1 VPKLRLEIFSQ
12 ERLVHSDDI
21 SRPVELGRQQ
31 TPSEPLFHYQQ
42 AENVD
47 RLVVAPL
54 EERTVSRRHL
64 LVEPL
69 SFDRLRITNLTNKGT
84 VQLDDVAMEPGSAR
98 ELAVPYQLSLGSYRV
113 RFLPVLGASTSPPP
127 PPPPPP
133 PAPAPS
139 PWHSESVYLPSV
151 DLALLGSHQ
160 SESLIKWLQEITTVL
175 QSAAHSEDFFQ
186 RAARAVVDLIGLD
199 TGRVLLYDRRSW
211 KAIASHAQTT
221 AFSPPTDRE
230 PSHRML
236 ERMRT
241 EVKTMTRQGASMSDA
256 RGSLMDLE
264 AVVVSP
270 IVGRDNQVIGA
281 LYGDRF
287 RGTSPTAAP
296 EITKA
301 DVLLM
306 ETLAGGVGAGLA
318 RLEQERAALEAQV
331 RFEQFFTP
339 ELARQLALD
348 PNLLAGRDTEVTLL
362 FCDIRGFSAISE
374 RLGAAGTMEWINDV
388 LGTLSECVLKQHGV
402 LVDYIGDEMIAMW
415 GAPVEQ
421 PDHAALACQA
431 AIDMWQILPEVSR
444 RWFDR
449 LGAETRVGI
458 GINTGLAR
466 VGNIGS
472 QRKFKYGALG
482 NTVNLCSRVQGASKY
497 LQTGILLTAQTRS
510 RVGDR
515 FAVRRLCQARVVNI
529 AEPVMLFELRAEPGP
544 DWPDLCRLYEEALR
558 AFEERNWEN
567 SMTLLRDLANKF
579 PNDGPSLVLL
589 TRVVPLRDRP
599 GECSTIWELPG
610 K

>member
-1 VPKLRLEIFSQ
+1 MSAKLRLEIYRQ
-12 ERLVHSDDI
+12 DELLHADEI
-21 SRPVELGRQQ
+21 SGPVELGRQQ
-31 TPSEPLFHYQQ
+31 TAREPLFSSQPGET
-42 AENVD
+42 AD

-69 SFDRLRITNLTNKGT
+69 SFDRLRITNLTAKGT
-84 VQLDDVAMEPGSAR
+84 VQLDDLTMEPGSSR
-98 ELAVPYQLSLGSYRV
+98 ELGLPYQLSLGNYRV
-113 RFLPVLGASTSPPP
+113 RFTPALAATVQLPIPKSPPIVQ
-127 PPPPPP
+127 P
-133 PAPAPS
+133 PAAAPS
-139 PWHSESVYLPSV
+139 DSVPVPSV
-151 DLALLGSHQ
+151 DLAILGPNQ
-160 SESLIKWLQEITTVL
+160 SESLIKWLQEITMVL

-186 RAARAVVDLIGLD
+186 RAAGAIVDLIGLD
-199 TGRVLLYDRRSW
+199 AGRVLLFDRKSW
-211 KAIASHAQTT
+211 NTIATHAQTC
-221 AFSPPTDRE
+221 ALGLPTERE

-236 ERMRT
+236 ERMRK
-241 EVKTMTRQGASMSDA
+241 EKQTMTRQGANMSDA
-256 RGSLMDLE
+256 RGSLMDIE
-264 AVVVSP
+264 AVVVAP
-270 IVGRDNQVIGA
+270 IVDRKGEVIGA
-281 LYGDRF
+281 LYGDRL
-287 RGTSPTAAP
+287 RGASPTAAP

-306 ETLAGGVGAGLA
+306 ETLACGVGAGLA

-339 ELARQLALD
+339 ELARQLSLD
-348 PNLLAGRDTEVTLL
+348 PNLLAGRDTEVTLI
-362 FCDIRGFSAISE
+362 FCDIRGFSGISE

-388 LGTLSECVLKQHGV
+388 LGTLSECVLKHRGV

-421 PDHAALACQA
+421 PDHPMLACQA
-431 AIDMWQILPEVSR
+431 AIDIWQTMPEISR

-449 LGAETRVGI
+449 LGCETRVGI

-482 NTVNLCSRVQGASKY
+482 NTVNLCSRVQGATKY
-497 LQTGILLTAQTRS
+497 LQTGILLTAHTRS
-510 RVGDR
+510 RLPES

-529 AEPVMLFELRAEPGP
+529 AEPVTLYELRASPP
-544 DWPDLCRLYEEALR
+544 DNWPELCRLYENTLHE
-558 AFEERNWEN
+558 FEDRHWDDA
-567 SMTLLRDLANKF
+567 MAHLRDLANQF
-579 PNDGPSLVLL
+579 PDDGPSLVLL
-589 TRVVPLRDRP
+589 SRLIPLRDRP

>member
-1 VPKLRLEIFSQ
+1 MPAKFRLEIYRQ
-12 ERLVHSDDI
+12 EQLVHADEI

-31 TPSEPLFHYQQ
+31 TPSEPLFQSQ
-42 AENVD
+42 AGEGVD

-69 SFDRLRITNLTNKGT
+69 SFDLVRITNLTSKGT
-84 VQLDDVAMEPGSAR
+84 VQLEDAPMEPGSAR
-98 ELAVPYQLSLGSYRV
+98 ELGVPYQLSLGNYRV
-113 RFLPVLGASTSPPP
+113 RFLPTPSTSVSPASPPP
-127 PPPPPP
+127 AVPPT
-133 PAPAPS
+133 AGRYC
-139 PWHSESVYLPSV
+139 ESVYLPSV
-151 DLALLGSHQ
+151 DLAMLGPNQ
-160 SESLIKWLQEITTVL
+160 SESLIKWLQEITIVL

-199 TGRVLLYDRRSW
+199 TGRVLLFERQRW
-211 KAIASHAQTT
+211 KTIASHAQTST
-221 AFSPPTDRE
+221 FSPPTDRE

-241 EVKTMTRQGASMSDA
+241 EEKTMTRQGASMSDA
-256 RGSLMDLE
+256 RGSLMDVE

-270 IVGRDNQVIGA
+270 IVGRDGHVIGA

-306 ETLAGGVGAGLA
+306 ETLACGVGAGLA

-339 ELARQLALD
+339 ELARQLTLD

-362 FCDIRGFSAISE
+362 FCDIRGFSSISE

-388 LGTLSECVLKQHGV
+388 LGTLSECVLKHRGV
-402 LVDYIGDEMIAMW
+402 LVDYIGDELIAMW

-421 PDHAALACQA
+421 PDHPALACQA
-431 AIDMWQILPEVSR
+431 AIDIWQILPEVSR

-458 GINTGLAR
+458 GINTGLAC

-482 NTVNLCSRVQGASKY
+482 TTVNLCSRVQGASKY
-497 LQTGILLTAQTRS
+497 LQTDILLTAQTRS
-510 RVGDR
+510 HLGDR

-529 AEPVMLFELRAEPGP
+529 AEPVTLFELRASPSP
-544 DWPDLCRLYEEALR
+544 DWPDLCRLYEEALSE
-558 AFEERNWEN
+558 FEQRHWEN
-567 SMTLLRDLANKF
+567 CMTLLRDLANKY
-579 PNDGPSLVLL
+579 PDDGPSLVLL

-599 GECSTIWELPG
+599 DECSTVWELPG

>member
-1 VPKLRLEIFSQ
+1 VPKLRLEIYSQ
-12 ERLVHSDDI
+12 ERLVHADDI

-31 TPSEPLFHYQQ
+31 TPSEPLFHFQQ
-42 AENVD
+42 AEDAD

-84 VQLDDVAMEPGSAR
+84 VQLDDVPMEPGSAR
-98 ELAVPYQLSLGSYRV
+98 ELGVPYQLSLGNYRV
-113 RFLPVLGASTSPPP
+113 RFLPALAASTPLSA
-127 PPPPPP
+127 P
-133 PAPAPS
+133 PAPPAS
-139 PWHSESVYLPSV
+139 LRHSDSVYLPSV
-151 DLALLGSHQ
+151 DLAVLGVHQ

-186 RAARAVVDLIGLD
+186 RAARAIVDLIGLD
-199 TGRVLLYDRRSW
+199 TGRVLLYERRNW

-221 AFSPPTDRE
+221 AFSPTPERE

-241 EVKTMTRQGASMSDA
+241 DVKTMTRQGANMSDA
-256 RGSLMDLE
+256 RGSLMDVE

-270 IVGRDNQVIGA
+270 IVGRDGQVIGA

-287 RGTSPTAAP
+287 RGESPTAAP

-339 ELARQLALD
+339 ELARQLTLD

-362 FCDIRGFSAISE
+362 FCDIRSFSGISE

-388 LGTLSECVLKQHGV
+388 LGTLSECVLKHRGV
-402 LVDYIGDEMIAMW
+402 LVDYIGDELIAMW

-431 AIDMWQILPEVSR
+431 AIDMWQILPAVSR

-449 LGAETRVGI
+449 LEAETRVGI

-510 RVGDR
+510 CLGNR

-529 AEPVMLFELRAEPGP
+529 AEPVTLFELRAAPGP

-558 AFEERNWEN
+558 EFEERRWEN
-567 SMTLLRDLANKF
+567 AMTLLRELANQY
-579 PNDGPSLVLL
+579 PDDGPSRVLL

-599 GECSTIWELPG
+599 GECSTVWELPG

>member
-1 VPKLRLEIFSQ
+1 VPAKLRLEIYRQ
-12 ERLVHSDDI
+12 EQLVHADEL

-31 TPSEPLFHYQQ
+31 TPSEPLFRSQPG
-42 AENVD
+42 ENLD
-47 RLVVAPL
+47 RLVIAPL

-69 SFDRLRITNLTNKGT
+69 SFDHVRVTNLTDKGT
-84 VQLDDVAMEPGSAR
+84 VQLDDALMEPSSAR
-98 ELAVPYQLSLGSYRV
+98 ELGVPYQLNLGNYRV
-113 RFLPVLGASTSPPP
+113 RFLPAHAPSLPLA
-127 PPPPPP
+127 PPP
-133 PAPAPS
+133 PAVPAGS
-139 PWHSESVYLPSV
+139 VLHSESVYLPSV
-151 DLALLGSHQ
+151 DLAMLGPNQ
-160 SESLIKWLQEITTVL
+160 SESLIRWLQEITTVL
-175 QSAAHSEDFFQ
+175 QSAAHSEDFFH
-186 RAARAVVDLIGLD
+186 RAAHAIVDLIGLD
-199 TGRVLLYDRRSW
+199 TGRVLLFERQNW
-211 KAIASHAQTT
+211 KTIASHAQTSACVPT
-221 AFSPPTDRE
+221 AERD

-241 EVKTMTRQGASMSDA
+241 ERKTMTRQGASMSDA

-270 IVGRDNQVIGA
+270 IVGRDGQVIGA

-287 RGTSPTAAP
+287 RGTSSTAAP

-388 LGTLSECVLKQHGV
+388 LGTLSECVLKHHGV
-402 LVDYIGDEMIAMW
+402 LVDYIGDELIAMW

-421 PDHAALACQA
+421 PEHAALACQA
-431 AIDMWQILPEVSR
+431 AVDIWQTLPEVSR
-444 RWFDR
+444 RWFER
-449 LGAETRVGI
+449 LGTATRVGI
-458 GINTGLAR
+458 GINTGLAC

-482 NTVNLCSRVQGASKY
+482 TTVNVCSRVQGASKY
-497 LQTGILLTAQTRS
+497 LQTDILLTAQTRS
-510 RVGDR
+510 RLGDR

-529 AEPVMLFELRAEPGP
+529 AEPVTLFELRAAPGP
-544 DWPDLCRLYEEALR
+544 EWPDLCRLYEDALR
-558 AFEERNWEN
+558 EFEERHWEN
-567 SMTLLRDLANKF
+567 CMTLLRELANKY
-579 PNDGPSLVLL
+579 PDDGPSLVLL

-599 GECSTIWELPG
+599 GECSTIWEVPG

>member
-1 VPKLRLEIFSQ
+1 VSAKLRLEIYRQ
-12 ERLVHSDDI
+12 DRLVHADEI

-31 TPSEPLFHYQQ
+31 TPREPLFHSQPG
-42 AENVD
+42 ENAD

-69 SFDRLRITNLTNKGT
+69 SFDRLRITNLTAKGT
-84 VQLDDVAMEPGSAR
+84 VQLDDVTMEPGSIR
-98 ELAVPYQLSLGSYRV
+98 ELGVPYQLNVGNYRV
-113 RFLPVLGASTSPPP
+113 RFMPALAPTLQLTTLPPLHSISAVSPEPASVPT
-127 PPPPPP
+127 
-133 PAPAPS
+133 
-139 PWHSESVYLPSV
+139 V
-151 DLALLGSHQ
+151 DLALLGPNQ
-160 SESLIKWLQEITTVL
+160 SESLIKWLQEITIVL

-186 RAARAVVDLIGLD
+186 RAARAIVDLIGLD
-199 TGRVLLYDRRSW
+199 TGRVLLFDRKSW
-211 KAIASHAQTT
+211 NTIATHALTC
-221 AFSPPTDRE
+221 PLGPLTDRE

-241 EVKTMTRQGASMSDA
+241 EKKTMTRQGANMSDA
-256 RGSLMDLE
+256 RGSLMDIE

-270 IVGRDNQVIGA
+270 MVDRNGEVIGA
-281 LYGDRF
+281 LYGDRL
-287 RGTSPTAAP
+287 RGASPTATA

-306 ETLAGGVGAGLA
+306 ETLACGVAAGLA

-339 ELARQLALD
+339 ELARQLTLD

-362 FCDIRGFSAISE
+362 FCDIRGFSGISE

-388 LGTLSECVLKQHGV
+388 LGTLSECILKHHGV
-402 LVDYIGDEMIAMW
+402 LVDYIGDELIAMW

-421 PDHAALACQA
+421 PDHPTLACQA
-431 AIDMWQILPEVSR
+431 AIDIWQTLPEISR
-444 RWFDR
+444 RWFER
-449 LGAETRVGI
+449 LGGETRVGI
-458 GINTGLAR
+458 GVNTGLAR

-482 NTVNLCSRVQGASKY
+482 NTVNLCSRVQGATKY

-510 RVGDR
+510 CLGDA

-529 AEPVMLFELRAEPGP
+529 AEPVTLYELRVSPGP
-544 DWPDLCRLYEEALR
+544 DWADLCHLYEGALKE
-558 AFEERNWEN
+558 FEERHWEN
-567 SMTLLRDLANKF
+567 AMALLRDLANRF
-579 PNDGPSLVLL
+579 PDDGPSLVLL
-589 TRVVPLRDRP
+589 SRVVPLRDRP